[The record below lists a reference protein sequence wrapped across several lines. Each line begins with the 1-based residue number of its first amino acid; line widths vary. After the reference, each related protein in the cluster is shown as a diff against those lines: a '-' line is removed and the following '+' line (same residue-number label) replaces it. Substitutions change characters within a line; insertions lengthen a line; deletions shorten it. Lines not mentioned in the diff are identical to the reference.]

1 MVAPLL
7 TALYAGLLG
16 LVAFV
21 LALRV
26 VLGRRKYR
34 VPIGDGG
41 HADMN
46 ARIRAFAN
54 FAEYVPLILVLIGL
68 CDMLGA
74 PRWSIHALGAG
85 LVVGRIAHG
94 WGLSRT
100 TGVSAGR
107 GIGMMLTWVPLL
119 AASLIAIW
127 RALTSGIV

>member
-16 LVAFV
+16 IIALV

-41 HADMN
+41 HTDMN

-54 FAEYVPLILVLIGL
+54 FAEYVPMILVLIGL

-74 PRWSIHALGAG
+74 PRWSIHALGIA
-85 LVVGRIAHG
+85 LVVGRLAHG

-107 GIGMMLTWVPLL
+107 GLGMMLTWVPLL

-127 RALTSGIV
+127 RAVTSGLL